1 MKTQLLFSFNKTVD
15 FVAQGLLRDVERY
28 YNQRILQGL
37 QGPPGPPGPPGYS
50 RLFGS
55 STNVT
60 DVMEYIKGTFY
71 NGYNVPKLFPTVRKE
86 DKM

>member
-1 MKTQLLFSFNKTVD
+1 MKMQVFFNCFNNNGVVS
-15 FVAQGLLRDVERY
+15 VAQGLLRDIERY
-28 YNQRILQGL
+28 YNERIVQGL

-60 DVMEYIKGTFY
+60 DIMEYIKSNARY
-71 NGYNVPKLFPTVRKE
+71 RQLQHPRESSY
-86 DKM
+86 